1 MRFIP
6 SNLVHV
12 PLTIE
17 YKNILIEE
25 VITTKFLGIHIDNN
39 MNCKNHIEQII
50 PKLGSVCYTI
60 RTIYNFLNSKALRMV
75 YFACFHY
82 VITYGL
88 IFWGNSTNIHRV
100 LRVQKKVKRI
110 MSGVGMKT
118 SCRGLF
124 KKLGT
129 LTVACQ
135 YIFSIML
142 FVVANQI
149 NFRLTLWCMAE
160 IPEIEI
166 NFIYLVQEF
175 LVFKRVCFI
184 RVLGFLTVSQ
194 TILVVLGRV
203 QT

>member
-1 MRFIP
+1 
-6 SNLVHV
+6 
-12 PLTIE
+12 
-17 YKNILIEE
+17 
-25 VITTKFLGIHIDNN
+25 
-39 MNCKNHIEQII
+39 
-50 PKLGSVCYTI
+50 
-60 RTIYNFLNSKALRMV
+60 MV
-75 YFACFHY
+75 YFACFHS

-100 LRVQKKVKRI
+100 FMVQKKVKRI
-110 MSGVGMKT
+110 ISGVGMKT

-129 LTVACQ
+129 LPVACQ
-135 YIFSIML
+135 YIFSIIL

-184 RVLGFLTVSQ
+184 RVLGFLSVSQ